1 MMDAAAEAIQAP
13 EGGSGMSGPGDAS
26 LARMLAT
33 VYAYSYLFRREQAI
47 AGSPRPHHGY
57 VR

>member
-1 MMDAAAEAIQAP
+1 MMEAATEAIQAP
-13 EGGSGMSGPGDAS
+13 EGGSGMSDQ
-26 LARMLAT
+26 LTHLWRECWHT
-33 VYAYSYLFRREQAI
+33 VYAYSYLFQREQAI